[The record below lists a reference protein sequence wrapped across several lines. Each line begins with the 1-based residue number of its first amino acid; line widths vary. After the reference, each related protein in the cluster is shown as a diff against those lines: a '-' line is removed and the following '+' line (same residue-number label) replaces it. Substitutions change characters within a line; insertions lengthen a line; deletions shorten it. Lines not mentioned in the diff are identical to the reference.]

1 VVCHDLPG
9 QQLTAATVVLDAPLS
24 AEPVRAEGVAAIM
37 ARTLDEGTELHDAE
51 AFADELDRLGAAY
64 DVSVH
69 SSGAWSGVQ
78 VPARYLAPAL
88 GLLAEAVTTPVFPG
102 HEVDRHIRIRLGEL
116 AQQRATAR
124 PRARQER
131 YAACFTEDSRCA
143 RPNAGPIETVQ
154 NLDRSLVEQFYRDHI
169 GPRRATLVLAGDF
182 TGVDVEAAVARA
194 FGGWADLPLVEAAPQ
209 EPVPAPVRVVVVDR
223 PGAVQSQ
230 LAFGMAGPDRRSPD
244 WADLK
249 VAAYALGGGIN
260 SRLSA
265 LLREEKGYTYGVHA
279 GFQPMQRGGLL
290 TIDTA
295 VQTDSTGP
303 AVAATFTVLR
313 AFLDDGLDET
323 ELAAA
328 VDYLTGAS
336 PLRYQTASQ
345 VAAGTSSVVANDLA
359 ADYLDSLRS
368 AISGVTK
375 QSCIAAFREHVD
387 PGQLSLVVV
396 GDAARVTGE
405 LRGHVPA
412 EIKVIPA

>member
-9 QQLTAATVVLDAPLS
+9 QQLTAATVVLDAPQS

-69 SSGAWSGVQ
+69 TSGAWSGLQ
-78 VPARYLAPAL
+78 APARYLAPAL

-102 HEVDRHIRIRLGEL
+102 HEIDRHIRIRLGEL

-143 RPNAGPIETVQ
+143 RPIAGAIETVRG
-154 NLDRSLVEQFYRDHI
+154 LDRSLVEQFYRDHI

-182 TGVDVEAAVARA
+182 TGIDVQAAVAGA
-194 FGGWADLPLVEAAPQ
+194 FGGWADRPLAEATPQ
-209 EPVPAPVRVVVVDR
+209 EPVPAAARVVVVDR

-230 LAFGMAGPDRRSPD
+230 IALGMAGPDRRSPD

-279 GFQPMQRGGLL
+279 GFEPMRRGGLF

-303 AVAATFTVLR
+303 AVADTFAVLR

-359 ADYLDSLRS
+359 DDYLDSLRT
-368 AISGVTK
+368 ATAGVTT
-375 QSCIAAFREHVD
+375 QSCMTAFREHVD
-387 PGQLSLVVV
+387 PGRLSLVWS
-396 GDAARVTGE
+396 VTR
-405 LRGHVPA
+405 LA
-412 EIKVIPA
+412 